1 MAQRRIS
8 DTVARLIALSRPAY
22 VDGKWQKPA
31 ISNTELRLLRRR
43 LVLSGEY
50 WPPKPL
56 RNIGADPPIKLTERE
71 LNRPA
76 RYGAPLYYVVL
87 IPATQI
93 FVIIEGYDRNEVT
106 SD

>member
-1 MAQRRIS
+1 MAQRKIS
-8 DTVARLIALSRPAY
+8 DTVARLIALNRPAY
-22 VDGKWQKPA
+22 VGGKWQKPA

-56 RNIGADPPIKLTERE
+56 RNIADDPPIKLSERE

-76 RYGAPLYYVVL
+76 RYYVSL
-87 IPATQI
+87 LALEN
-93 FVIIEGYDRNEVT
+93 IIYLGL
-106 SD
+106 SAGPSG

>member
-1 MAQRRIS
+1 MAQRKIS
-8 DTVARLIALSRPAY
+8 DTVARLIALNRPAY
-22 VDGKWQKPA
+22 VGGRWQKPA

-56 RNIGADPPIKLTERE
+56 RNIGADPPIKLSERE

-76 RYGAPLYYVVL
+76 RYVVL
-87 IPATQI
+87 SS
-93 FVIIEGYDRNEVT
+93 IIVLEI
-106 SD
+106 